1 MRARPDTAAR
11 YMGIWLAA
19 GLLILVPSLALL
31 LVEWLGVTVPQSVG
45 VGAAVV
51 VGIGLLLIIMAS
63 VGLTY
68 SGATG
73 PDTDAFALPAGSVRA
88 LIALAVL
95 LAFVGLVVYIL
106 GTIITEPAEKSA
118 AAQTVIGILGTLV
131 AAVSAFYFGAN
142 SVKSGAAALASLSG
156 PEPLGPEAMTKGTN
170 EKELVGIVSPHGLET
185 NWYFEYST
193 APADAAPTS
202 YDAHT
207 PVRTVPA
214 GDEPVLVSEERPPE
228 LTEGHWI
235 RIVAFNPHGMARGNH
250 QRIGGP

>member
-1 MRARPDTAAR
+1 MRARLDNAAR
-11 YMGIWLAA
+11 FLGIWLAA
-19 GLLILVPSLALL
+19 GLLILVPGLALL

-51 VGIGLLLIIMAS
+51 VGFGLLLIIMAS
-63 VGLTY
+63 VGLAY
-68 SGATG
+68 SGAAG
-73 PDTDAFALPAGSVRA
+73 PETDAFGLPEGSVRA

-95 LAFVGLVVYIL
+95 VAFVGLVVYVL

-142 SVKSGAAALASLSG
+142 SVKSGAAVVASLSG
-156 PEPLGPEAMTKGTN
+156 PAPLGPEAMTKGSN
-170 EKELVGIVSPHGLET
+170 ETHLVGVVSPHGVET
-185 NWYFEYST
+185 NWYFEYT
-193 APADAAPTS
+193 IATTDAAPAN

-207 PVRTVPA
+207 PVRTVAA
-214 GDEPVLVSEERPPE
+214 GDEPVLVNEPLPAG
-228 LTEGHWI
+228 LTTGHWF
-235 RIVAFNPHGMARGNH
+235 RIVAFNTRGMARGIH